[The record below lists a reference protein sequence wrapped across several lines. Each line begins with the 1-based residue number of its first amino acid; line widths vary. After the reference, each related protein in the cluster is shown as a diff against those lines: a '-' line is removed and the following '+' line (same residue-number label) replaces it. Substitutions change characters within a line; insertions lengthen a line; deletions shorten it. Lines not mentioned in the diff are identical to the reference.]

1 MEDEMGHVSYGV
13 WDGRVRDN
21 RGKLPIDVPSD
32 PDLADFRWFN
42 EGNRIRAFFGDRGFV
57 VFDPEIDLI
66 DALWRHMTRAAE
78 ESCGKCTPCRVGAP
92 LVRDALAELRAGNGG
107 AETWERIALLAHQM
121 AETSLCYLG
130 KSSAVAVL
138 AAIEHFPDQLAA
150 RGEPSPAGN
159 GMSYVTAP
167 CVEAC
172 PSKVAVP
179 RYIDYIRDGRPDL
192 SLGVIL
198 RKYPMAAT
206 CGRVCVRFCEMAC
219 RRNAVDEPVGIK
231 TLKRYVADQQK
242 QLHEPLFSP
251 DRIVVHQP
259 DGVRIAV
266 VGAGPAGV
274 ACAYHLLL
282 RGYPVDVFE
291 AEAEAGGM
299 ARSGIPS
306 YRLPKDVLTA
316 ETETVRQLGG
326 RFLFGQRLGRDFSID
341 DLFARGYKA
350 VFLGLGCAKGTLL
363 GIDGED
369 PTLAGYRSGIDFLL
383 DVHNHVEHGE
393 PLEIR
398 GEVAVIGGGN
408 VAMDCVRSALRLGA
422 DKVHL
427 IYRRTEADMPAD
439 HEEIEAA
446 HREGVEFHCLSNP
459 SEIVSEN
466 GRVVGLKL
474 VEMRRTVPDRKGRV
488 GVEAVPG
495 SERFFPCDLVV
506 AAIGQQVDASTFGAG
521 DGVDLDKWGCVAHSD
536 QTLVTSRPGVFAGG
550 DCASGASTLIHAMA
564 MGLKAARA
572 INDYLRHGY
581 PRFFGRTRMRKLLN
595 DNKMMAG
602 ECFEAPVAHLYRI
615 DIPSLAPEERKTT
628 FAEVEKPI
636 SAEDAYREASRCLR
650 CYRVYSVVTEHT
662 VPSGDR

>member
-1 MEDEMGHVSYGV
+1 MGLVSYGV
-13 WDGRVRDN
+13 WDGKVRDN
-21 RGKLPIDVPSD
+21 RGKLPIDVPAD
-32 PDLADFRWFN
+32 PDLSEFRWFN
-42 EGNRIRAFFGDRGFV
+42 DGNPIRAFVGDRGFV
-57 VFDPEIDLI
+57 VFDPEVSLA
-66 DALWRHMTRAAE
+66 DALWRHMNRAAE

-92 LVRDALAELRAGNGG
+92 LVRDALDEVREGRATE
-107 AETWERIALLAHQM
+107 ATWEHIALLARQM

-138 AAIEHFPDQLAA
+138 AALEHFPDQLAA
-150 RGEPSPAGN
+150 GGEPIPAGN

-179 RYIDYIRDGRPDL
+179 RYIDYIKDGRPDL

-219 RRNAVDEPVGIK
+219 RRNTVDQPVGIK

-242 QLHEPLFSP
+242 LLHDPIFSP
-251 DRIVVHQP
+251 ERIAHKQP
-259 DGVRIAV
+259 DGARVAV

-274 ACAYHLLL
+274 SCAYHLLL

-306 YRLPKDVLTA
+306 YRLPKDVLAA
-316 ETETVRQLGG
+316 ETETIEHLGG
-326 RFLFGQRLGRDFSID
+326 HFLFNQRLGRDFSID
-341 DLFARGYKA
+341 DLFARGYRA
-350 VFLGLGCAKGTLL
+350 VFLGLGCAEGTLL
-363 GIDGED
+363 GIEGED
-369 PTLAGYRSGIDFLL
+369 PRLDGYSSGIDFLL

-393 PLEIR
+393 PLEIHGR
-398 GEVAVIGGGN
+398 VAVIGGGN

-422 DKVHL
+422 DEVHL

-439 HEEIEAA
+439 HEEVEAA
-446 HREGVEFHCLSNP
+446 HREGVVFDCLTNP
-459 SEIVSEN
+459 ARIVSEN
-466 GRVVGLKL
+466 GRVIGLEL
-474 VEMRRTVPDRKGRV
+474 VEMRRTVPDAKGRI

-495 SERFFPCDLVV
+495 SQRFFPCDLVV
-506 AAIGQQVDASTFGAG
+506 AAIGQQVDATTFREA
-521 DGVDLDKWGCVAHSD
+521 DGIRLDKWGCVAHSD
-536 QTLVTSRPGVFAGG
+536 QALTTSRPGVFAGG

-602 ECFEAPVAHLYRI
+602 ECFEAPVAHKYRI
-615 DIPSLAPEERKTT
+615 DIPSLSPEERRGT

-636 SAEDAYREASRCLR
+636 TAEDAYREAARCLR
-650 CYRVYSVVTEHT
+650 CYRVYSVVTEHA